1 MESKSEDTVVFD
13 NWYTS
18 FSLFF
23 FFQYYKITS
32 DVSTNFQ
39 KLQWVPFLCVSIPKL
54 MFVSDIVSKRFVL
67 YLWIPE
73 IIADT
78 DYTVLWLAGE
88 TFFLVFFCRF
98 SRYIFTN
105 AEWVWNLFF
114 LVEHHLETLSD
125 ITYLLHLN
133 EKRVYSI
140 YKSKLACHLHPDT
153 RNKIVTW
160 K

>member
-88 TFFLVFFCRF
+88 TFLLVFFLSFFEIYFYERRMSVKLIFSCRAS
-98 SRYIFTN
+98 SRDTFWYHLFT
-105 AEWVWNLFF
+105 AFEWKACLF
-114 LVEHHLETLSD
+114 
-125 ITYLLHLN
+125 YLQ
-133 EKRVYSI
+133 KQTCMSFTSWY
-140 YKSKLACHLHPDT
+140 
-153 RNKIVTW
+153 
-160 K
+160 